1 MILMSPLPQFGP
13 CSTSRSEKRLSSR
26 ARLNDCPLQ
35 TGPPPVPA
43 CGRLQLLRYAGWF
56 LAREHQMRSRVSRG
70 TLDDAKA
77 KLAQIQAGEERFPLA
92 EHDRR

>member
-1 MILMSPLPQFGP
+1 MSALDAQ
-13 CSTSRSEKRLSSR
+13 T
-26 ARLNDCPLQ
+26 ARKKPLQ
-35 TGPPPVPA
+35 GLAARHWPTPVCTGPSKQFSHTL
-43 CGRLQLLRYAGWF
+43 GRLQLLRYAGWF